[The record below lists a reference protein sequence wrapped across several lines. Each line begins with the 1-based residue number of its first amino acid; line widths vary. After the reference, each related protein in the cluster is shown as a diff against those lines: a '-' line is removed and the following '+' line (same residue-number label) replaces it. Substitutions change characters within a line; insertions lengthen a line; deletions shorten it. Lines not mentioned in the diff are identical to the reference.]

1 MKTLLVCSNRVV
13 IGGTMFENILKYQKL
28 DLQLIRLEK
37 KLNEST
43 NKKVISE
50 MVALVKELQGKT
62 VKLENDAKIALKKID
77 ELKMWTSQTKKLN
90 P

>member
-1 MKTLLVCSNRVV
+1 
-13 IGGTMFENILKYQKL
+13 MFENILKYQKL

-50 MVALVKELQGKT
+50 IVSLVK
-62 VKLENDAKIALKKID
+62 
-77 ELKMWTSQTKKLN
+77 
-90 P
+90 

>member
-1 MKTLLVCSNRVV
+1 
-13 IGGTMFENILKYQKL
+13 MFENILKYQKL

-50 MVALVKELQGKT
+50 MVTLVKELQGLGLS
-62 VKLENDAKIALKKID
+62 VKLIDSETGEDVANDSLVEEIALATKAKK
-77 ELKMWTSQTKKLN
+77 MS
-90 P
+90 